1 MAVPLPR
8 SFVMC
13 FKNGN
18 VDQVRFFLLIAA
30 KLRLEEISVA
40 NI

>member
-8 SFVMC
+8 SFVVC

-18 VDQVRFFLLIAA
+18 VDQVRLFLLAAA
-30 KLRLEEISVA
+30 KLRLGEISVA
-40 NI
+40 DI